1 MHEFFIKGTF
11 SLAEIHSW
19 ILACI
24 PEVPE
29 KPQYNE
35 TNILMF
41 CSSFLETV
49 IHCTFSKGEAIFKS
63 DNISS
68 IAILKDYLS
77 REATRKK
84 IKLDF
89 KIHINE
95 QTTEELLELLIP
107 KLIEI
112 KENINNAQLYKALKE
127 MEIDE
132 VELEN
137 TMTTKYADIL
147 KNKNLEQARYASEYL
162 LMFIDNICNIYLDY
176 HKFKGTDAQSRL
188 PFLKE
193 LLKEPSIELLV
204 EFFKSE
210 F

>member
-1 MHEFFIKGTF
+1 M
-11 SLAEIHSW
+11 
-19 ILACI
+19 
-24 PEVPE
+24 
-29 KPQYNE
+29 
-35 TNILMF
+35 
-41 CSSFLETV
+41 
-49 IHCTFSKGEAIFKS
+49 
-63 DNISS
+63 
-68 IAILKDYLS
+68 
-77 REATRKK
+77 
-84 IKLDF
+84 DF

-112 KENINNAQLYKALKE
+112 KENIINAKLYKALKE